1 MYCLSQMRTQET
13 ESLKTQ
19 MSDLQ
24 KRYQDGIKVY
34 INTQYSFKLG

>member
-1 MYCLSQMRTQET
+1 
-13 ESLKTQ
+13 